1 MKTNRIRTTITTKTG
16 IPIADKAPL
25 RKRSSLR
32 VCSVEKEA
40 LMKLSKIVKFAAMS
54 KGAKTGAKAMR
65 NKPVRKATASFIK
78 SYALWK
84 FIRKK

>member
-25 RKRSSLR
+25 RKRPALR

-54 KGAKTGAKAMR
+54 KGAKAGAKAMR
-65 NKPVRKATASFIK
+65 NKPVRKAAASFIK

-84 FIRKK
+84 FIRRK

>member
-1 MKTNRIRTTITTKTG
+1 MKTSRIKTTITTKTG

-25 RKRSSLR
+25 RKRPSLR
-32 VCSVEKEA
+32 VCSLKKEA

-54 KGAKTGAKAMR
+54 KGAKAGAKAMR
-65 NKPVRKATASFIK
+65 KKPVRKATASFIK

-84 FIRKK
+84 FIRRK

>member
-1 MKTNRIRTTITTKTG
+1 MKTSRIRKTITTKIG

-32 VCSVEKEA
+32 VCSLKKEA

-54 KGAKTGAKAMR
+54 KGAKAGAKAMR

>member
-1 MKTNRIRTTITTKTG
+1 MKTSRIRTTITTKTG

-25 RKRSSLR
+25 RKRPALR
-32 VCSVEKEA
+32 VCSLEKEA

-54 KGAKTGAKAMR
+54 KGAKVGAKAMR
-65 NKPVRKATASFIK
+65 KKPVRKAAASFIK

>member
-16 IPIADKAPL
+16 IPIADKASL
-25 RKRSSLR
+25 RKCPSLR

-54 KGAKTGAKAMR
+54 KGAKAGAKAMR
-65 NKPVRKATASFIK
+65 NKPVRKAAASFIK

-84 FIRKK
+84 FIRRK

>member
-25 RKRSSLR
+25 RKCPSLR

-54 KGAKTGAKAMR
+54 KGAKAGAKAMR
-65 NKPVRKATASFIK
+65 NKPVRKAAASFIK

-84 FIRKK
+84 FIRRK

>member
-1 MKTNRIRTTITTKTG
+1 MY
-16 IPIADKAPL
+16 
-25 RKRSSLR
+25 SY
-32 VCSVEKEA
+32 KEA

-54 KGAKTGAKAMR
+54 KGAKAGAKAMR
-65 NKPVRKATASFIK
+65 KKPVRKATASFIK

>member
-1 MKTNRIRTTITTKTG
+1 MY
-16 IPIADKAPL
+16 
-25 RKRSSLR
+25 SY
-32 VCSVEKEA
+32 KEA
-40 LMKLSKIVKFAAMS
+40 VMKLSKIVKFAAMS
-54 KGAKTGAKAMR
+54 KGAKAGAKAMR

>member
-1 MKTNRIRTTITTKTG
+1 MKKNRIRKTTATKTG

-25 RKRSSLR
+25 RKRPSLR
-32 VCSVEKEA
+32 VCSLKKEA
-40 LMKLSKIVKFAAMS
+40 VMKLSKIVKFAAMS
-54 KGAKTGAKAMR
+54 KGAKAGAKAMR